1 MIFRLSVSVL
11 ATVLGFPASA
21 LEIGDTEIRVD
32 GGRGVITVTEQG
44 GFKISI
50 GGPGCTGGGEGRLLR
65 GTDGSWA
72 GVLRQDQRTCVVLGD
87 GEEFYA
93 KGDCLYFHGPSCA
106 FAGRFEPSGP
116 AMEDTDAGTLRFVEL
131 SVKKGFEG
139 LDRPDRYRVQREL
152 AAQGFYDA
160 RVDGAYGPSTRAA
173 LRSFGENQAAKGE
186 YVGMALPSGVR
197 EILLD
202 LINQDAKEL
211 AEAGRAAT
219 FVGDWACTAQ
229 RRLNFTG
236 ETYEII
242 NTYDGSTLSAGALT
256 PEGDVAPMASLQFLN
271 FEGFRSLTIAEI
283 TPNTMLAHDPSDG
296 SNMRCRRIGG

>member
-1 MIFRLSVSVL
+1 MFRLSVSVL

-65 GTDGSWA
+65 GADGSWV

-87 GEEFYA
+87 GEEFYP
-93 KGDCLYFHGPSCA
+93 KGDCLYFHGASCA
-106 FAGRFEPSGP
+106 FAGRFKSADPATEKTEP
-116 AMEDTDAGTLRFVEL
+116 GTLRFVEI
-131 SVKKGFEG
+131 SVERGFEE
-139 LDRPDRYRVQREL
+139 LDKSDRHRVQREL
-152 AAQGFYDA
+152 TAQGLYDA
-160 RVDGAYGPSTRAA
+160 RIDGAYGPSTRAA

-219 FVGDWACTAQ
+219 FAGDWACTAQ

-242 NTYDGSTLSAGALT
+242 NTYDGSTLSTGALSAE
-256 PEGDVAPMASLQFLN
+256 EGVAPTADVQFLN
-271 FEGFRSLTIAEI
+271 LDGFRPLTIAEI